1 MQWMQRIKRE
11 MKPMS
16 SAVPFDNA
24 SNPEIPTRSPGLQ
37 LLQTRNFGFL
47 FWGQLTSQIGDS
59 LNRVALLWFV
69 YQMTGSA
76 MKMVVIG
83 ILQTIP
89 PLVLSPFIGVFL
101 DRANK
106 KSVMVWVDFARTL
119 LVLLIPI
126 LYAFGEL
133 TLNRLYAS
141 IFLMALVSTLFGPA
155 LSAAVP
161 QIVRRDQL
169 TAANALLQTTT
180 NIGMLIGPLISGV
193 GIALVGSQNV
203 LYVNAATFLI
213 SAMCLIPIQ
222 LRPLAILSNAAAVR
236 GRWNQE
242 LFAGIRFVCV
252 EHPTILSLMLATALY
267 SLAASAFA
275 FMLPVFAEKNL
286 SAGVLE
292 IGLLWSALGAGMLVT
307 SAWLASLSH
316 RDLAGRFTMI
326 FRSMAVGGFAMCGL
340 SLLSGPLI
348 AGAFILV
355 IGGSTALFMPIM
367 WSVLQEITPE
377 HLLGRV
383 FATFSIGSMASAM
396 VGMAGFG
403 WAADAMGPHVSLLG
417 IGVVFLIGACVAAF
431 CVRYCHRLSDC
442 RIPLGRAA

>member
-1 MQWMQRIKRE
+1 
-11 MKPMS
+11 MS
-16 SAVPFDNA
+16 SAVPFEKA
-24 SNPEIPTRSPGLQ
+24 SNTEQPTRSPGRL

-101 DRANK
+101 DRADK
-106 KSVMVWVDFARTL
+106 KSVMVWVDLARTV

-133 TLNRLYAS
+133 TLDRLYAC

-155 LSAAVP
+155 MSAAVP

-213 SAMCLIPIQ
+213 SALCLIPIR
-222 LRPLAILSNAAAVR
+222 LRPLAILSNAPAVR

-242 LFAGIRFVCV
+242 LLAGVRFVCV
-252 EHPTILSLMLATALY
+252 EHPTILSLMLAAALY

-275 FMLPVFAEKNL
+275 FMLPVFAERNL
-286 SAGVLE
+286 HAGALE
-292 IGLLWSALGAGMLVT
+292 IGLLWSALGGGMLVT
-307 SAWLASLSH
+307 STWLASLSQG
-316 RDLAGRFTMI
+316 DLAGRFTMI
-326 FRSMAVGGFAMCGL
+326 FRSMVVGGFAMCGL
-340 SLLSGPLI
+340 SLLSAPLI

-367 WSVLQEITPE
+367 WGVLQEVTPE

-403 WAADAMGPHVSLLG
+403 WVADAMGPHISLLG
-417 IGVVFLIGACVAAF
+417 IGLVLLIGACVAAF
-431 CVRYCHRLSDC
+431 CSRRCHRLAEAC
-442 RIPLGRAA
+442 PIPLGEEPKIRAA